1 MVGHHERLWTLKVQ
15 SFCVIFCICLFCWLV
30 GCVFLCFVFHGSGA
44 IDMSL
49 VMERVFCCGYSSSLM
64 EMCIM
69 LREGDWW
76 GVSTPLME
84 GGPRTW
90 ISSNSHGGDVFFLI
104 FTGS

>member
-1 MVGHHERLWTLKVQ
+1 M
-15 SFCVIFCICLFCWLV
+15 
-30 GCVFLCFVFHGSGA
+30 FLCFVFHGNGTTDLCS
-44 IDMSL
+44 
-49 VMERVFCCGYSSSLM
+49 VMEQVFCCGYYGFLM

-90 ISSNSHGGDVFFLI
+90 ISSDSHGGDVFFFWELS
-104 FTGS
+104 FFLCGAGVFCCRVN